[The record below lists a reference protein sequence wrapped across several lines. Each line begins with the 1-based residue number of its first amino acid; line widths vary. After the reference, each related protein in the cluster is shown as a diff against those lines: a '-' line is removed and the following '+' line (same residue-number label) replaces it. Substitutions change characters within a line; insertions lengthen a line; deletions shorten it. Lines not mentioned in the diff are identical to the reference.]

1 MFPRN
6 LQALSIS
13 KPINDLITKSSRVC
27 AKTHHSSTTDLIVFM
42 LERKIYYIFF
52 LSTYCYVLRLLW
64 MLLKLSFLIF
74 SIPCFFYL
82 SSSLSLYCAFPICH
96 QQKDYSTCS
105 KNTNCIIHHLKLAN
119 EMYFKNFH
127 MQREALTGPFISLLF
142 PVNICDHMQSLD
154 QKIFIAPSIWELL
167 HSKMVDQ

>member
-6 LQALSIS
+6 LQAFSIS

-74 SIPCFFYL
+74 SIPCFFFFYL
-82 SSSLSLYCAFPICH
+82 SSPLFSLPLYCAFPICH

-127 MQREALTGPFISLLF
+127 MQREALTGPLISLLF
-142 PVNICDHMQSLD
+142 PINIRAHMQSLD
-154 QKIFIAPSIWELL
+154 QKIFIAPSI
-167 HSKMVDQ
+167 